1 MAGVFGQ
8 MNATLSSFFM
18 PALRR
23 PEASRLTRSSN
34 CRYVYFRL
42 PWTTAVLSGKTYALR
57 SRKLIGVSSVRYT
70 SRCFIAEPPAWIR
83 TLGFGHNGARYS
95 LVERRGLST
104 DRAAAP
110 TGAALR
116 EMPSWGKIGEP

>member
-8 MNATLSSFFM
+8 MTATLSFFFM

-23 PEASRLTRSSN
+23 PEASRFTRSSN

-70 SRCFIAEPPAWIR
+70 SRCFIAEPPD
-83 TLGFGHNGARYS
+83 GFAVCGRRRDRARYS
-95 LVERRGLST
+95 LVEWRGLST
-104 DRAAAP
+104 DLPAP
-110 TGAALR
+110 GPPTLPFPA
-116 EMPSWGKIGEP
+116 SYFF